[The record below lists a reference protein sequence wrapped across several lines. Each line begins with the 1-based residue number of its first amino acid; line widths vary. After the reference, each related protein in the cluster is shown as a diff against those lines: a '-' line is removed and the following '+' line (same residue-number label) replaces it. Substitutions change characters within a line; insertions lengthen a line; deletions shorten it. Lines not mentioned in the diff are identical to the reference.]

1 MTHPA
6 HPPHDR
12 ATTADRPTRGAA
24 QAGLGFG
31 AVVLMLLCCAGPAL
45 LAAGALGSL
54 GAFLGNPLVILAG
67 SVVAAAAVIGVGRRH
82 SRGAACCPP
91 EHDGRPGHDDARHAG
106 S

>member
-1 MTHPA
+1 MTHMTN
-6 HPPHDR
+6 PPHDR
-12 ATTADRPTRGAA
+12 ATTADRPTRGAT

-31 AVVLMLLCCAGPAL
+31 AVALMLLCCAGPAL

-54 GAFLGNPLVILAG
+54 GAFLGNRLVILVG

-82 SRGAACCPP
+82 SRGAACRPP
-91 EHDGRPGHDDARHAG
+91 EHDGRPRHDDLGSAG